1 MTAHP
6 VTEMTAPRF
15 HPPRQSRSQETLD
28 RILDAA
34 EGVLDEKSFSE
45 ATLAE
50 IVERAGVTVGAFYR
64 RFPDKDALLHH
75 LDERLFGEVQHL
87 ADEVLDVRRWAGTP
101 TPEIV
106 REFTHIAITLHRQ
119 RRGLLRSVFLRARVD
134 PVLRESA
141 RGVNG
146 HIIERLQA
154 LLLPRRAELRHD
166 NPERAISLGFVVL
179 LASVRETVLFGE
191 VWPTAIHVDD
201 SELERELARM
211 YLRFIGT
218 E

>member
-1 MTAHP
+1 
-6 VTEMTAPRF
+6 VTGMTAPRF

-34 EGVLDEKSFSE
+34 ETVLDEKSFSE

-75 LDERLFGEVQHL
+75 LDERLFAEVHQM
-87 ADEVLDVRRWAGTP
+87 ADEVLDPRRWDGTP
-101 TPEIV
+101 TAEVV

-154 LLLPRRAELRHD
+154 LLLPRRVELRHHD
-166 NPERAISLGFVVL
+166 PALAISLGFVVL

-191 VWPTAIHVDD
+191 VWPESAHVDD
-201 SELERELARM
+201 AELERELARM
-211 YLRFIGT
+211 YMRFIGA

>member
-1 MTAHP
+1 
-6 VTEMTAPRF
+6 MTAPRF

-34 EGVLDEKSFSE
+34 ESVLDEKSFSE

-75 LDERLFGEVQHL
+75 LDERLFSEVHQM
-87 ADEVLDVRRWAGTP
+87 ADDVLDLRRWTGTS
-101 TPEIV
+101 TAEVV
-106 REFTHIAITLHRQ
+106 REFTHIAIALHRQ

-134 PVLRESA
+134 PILRESA

-146 HIIERLQA
+146 HIIERLCS
-154 LLLPRRAELRHD
+154 LLLTRREELRRSD
-166 NPERAISLGFVVL
+166 PARAISLGFVVL
-179 LASVRETVLFGE
+179 LAAVRETVLFGE
-191 VWPTAIHVDD
+191 VWPDTAHATDM
-201 SELERELARM
+201 ELERELAEM
-211 YLRFIGT
+211 YVRFIGAD
-218 E
+218 

>member
-1 MTAHP
+1 
-6 VTEMTAPRF
+6 MTAPRF

-34 EGVLDEKSFSE
+34 EDVLGEKSFSE

-75 LDERLFGEVQHL
+75 LDQRLFAEVHHM
-87 ADEVLDVRRWAGTP
+87 ADDVLDPARWVGTR
-101 TPEIV
+101 TSDVVE
-106 REFTHIAITLHRQ
+106 EFTRIAIELHRQ

-146 HIIERLQA
+146 HIIERLHA
-154 LLLPRRAELRHD
+154 LLLPRRAELRHSD
-166 NPERAISLGFVVL
+166 PARAISLGFVVL
-179 LASVRETVLFGE
+179 LAAVRETVLFGE
-191 VWPTAIHVDD
+191 VWPESAHVEDD
-201 SELERELARM
+201 ELQRELASM
-211 YLRFIGT
+211 YSRFIGA
-218 E
+218 